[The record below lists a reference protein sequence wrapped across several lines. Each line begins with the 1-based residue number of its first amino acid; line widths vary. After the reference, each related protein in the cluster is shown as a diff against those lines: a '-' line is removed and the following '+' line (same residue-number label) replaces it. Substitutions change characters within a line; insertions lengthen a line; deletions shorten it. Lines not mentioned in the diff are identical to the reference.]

1 MFLTHLHSD
10 HLGDYFNYLMLGWY
24 NGITA
29 AHPPIQVYGPGR
41 RVDDQDT
48 VVMEPI
54 FTPTRR
60 RPRPY
65 L

>member
-29 AHPPIQVYGPGR
+29 APPPSR
-41 RVDDQDT
+41 FT
-48 VVMEPI
+48 VRDGGS
-54 FTPTRR
+54 TTRAR
-60 RPRPY
+60 S
-65 L
+65 